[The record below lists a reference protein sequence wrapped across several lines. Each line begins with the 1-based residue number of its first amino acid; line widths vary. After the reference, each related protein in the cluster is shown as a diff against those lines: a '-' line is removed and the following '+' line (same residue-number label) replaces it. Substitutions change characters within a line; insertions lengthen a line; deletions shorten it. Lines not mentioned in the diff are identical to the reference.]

1 MVGWHHQLNEHEF
14 EQIPGGSEGQGSLVF
29 QSMGFQ
35 RVRDDLTT
43 EQDLKEQAQS
53 TQRGTPKLK
62 NSNDV
67 SKPLYTVTPII
78 CENWEADNRP

>member
-1 MVGWHHQLNEHEF
+1 MVGWHHQLSEHEF
-14 EQIPGGSEGQGSLVF
+14 EQIPGDSEGQGGLVF

-62 NSNDV
+62 NDV
-67 SKPLYTVTPII
+67 SKLVYTVTPM
-78 CENWEADNRP
+78 